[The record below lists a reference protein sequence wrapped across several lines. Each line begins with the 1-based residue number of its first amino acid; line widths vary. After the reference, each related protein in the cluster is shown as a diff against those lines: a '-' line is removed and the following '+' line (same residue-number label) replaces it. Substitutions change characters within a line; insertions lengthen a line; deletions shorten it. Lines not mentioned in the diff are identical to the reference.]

1 MDLYLHDKHVLVTG
15 GSRGVGEAIARAFV
29 AEGCTVAIT
38 GRSGQPLT
46 TLQQSIGARCD
57 IYVADATDSQSCCD
71 VVDRVRKD
79 RGRLDILVTCV
90 GSGASVPPGQE
101 TVEEWRRVLDVNLL
115 SATNMIEAC
124 LPLLELSAPSS
135 IICISSICGHEALGA
150 PVTYS
155 AAKSALAM
163 AVKCWS
169 RSFAMKGVRIN
180 AVSPGNILVAGG
192 TWDRKMQQDPISVR
206 AMLHSEVPLQRF
218 GEPEEIAAATVFLSS
233 QRASFITGA
242 NLVADGGQTRGPW

>member
-1 MDLYLHDKHVLVTG
+1 MDLYLRDKHVLVTG
-15 GSRGVGEAIARAFV
+15 GSRGIGEAIARAFV

-38 GRSGQPLT
+38 GRSEQPLAAV
-46 TLQQSIGARCD
+46 QHSMGSGCD
-57 IYVADATDSQSCCD
+57 IYVADASDARSCFG
-71 VVDRVRKD
+71 VVDSVRKD
-79 RGRLDILVTCV
+79 RGRLDILVACV

-180 AVSPGNILVAGG
+180 AVSPGNIFVAGG
-192 TWDRKMQQDPISVR
+192 TWDRKMQQDPIGVR